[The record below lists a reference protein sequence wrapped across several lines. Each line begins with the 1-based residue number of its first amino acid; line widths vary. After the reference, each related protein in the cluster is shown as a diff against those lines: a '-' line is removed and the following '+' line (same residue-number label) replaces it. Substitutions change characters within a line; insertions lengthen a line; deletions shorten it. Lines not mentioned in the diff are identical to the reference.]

1 MRPIVLAAACL
12 LAAPGLAFA
21 HNGGLDSNG
30 CHNNKAK
37 NVYEC
42 HQGPLQGQT
51 FKSKAEADARLAA
64 TNKGAQSKANP
75 PAQQTAKTPEKAA
88 RPPGNPNN
96 PPAQR

>member
-1 MRPIVLAAACL
+1 MRASLVALACL
-12 LAAPGLAFA
+12 LATPGLALA

-51 FKSKAEADARLAA
+51 FKSKAEADARMAA
-64 TNKGAQSKANP
+64 QNKAAQGKKNT
-75 PAQQTAKTPEKAA
+75 PADQTAKTPDSGS
-88 RPPGNPNN
+88 R
-96 PPAQR
+96 R